1 MTTEFKSNLANLA
14 EQLQAVYA
22 LFRNATSDD
31 EREAV
36 YRMAG
41 IDLLNMRVE
50 LLAALSTAAD
60 AERLRAE
67 NERLR
72 DCLSHTRL
80 EFDGFAIDA
89 REDGDLG
96 SAGWAEACST
106 AITAALSASGLPKP
120 SEENRHAES

>member
-60 AERLRAE
+60 AERLKAE
-67 NERLR
+67 NERMRQALEALAPMAC
-72 DCLSHTRL
+72 DC
-80 EFDGFAIDA
+80 GAIA
-89 REDGDLG
+89 RR
-96 SAGWAEACST
+96 
-106 AITAALSASGLPKP
+106 ALSDQQ
-120 SEENRHAES
+120 ESRNGQ